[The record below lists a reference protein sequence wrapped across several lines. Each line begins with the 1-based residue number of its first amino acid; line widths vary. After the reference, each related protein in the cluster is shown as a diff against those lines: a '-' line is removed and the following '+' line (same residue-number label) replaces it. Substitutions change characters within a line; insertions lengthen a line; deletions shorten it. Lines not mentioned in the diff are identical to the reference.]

1 MAYDIDEQEQQ
12 TDDANINLIEN
23 QFNILEALAS
33 IQSKLDIKPDEYVL
47 TPAHQDGLETR
58 LRQQIG
64 DLK

>member
-1 MAYDIDEQEQQ
+1 MNSNIDEQEQQ

-33 IQSKLDIKPDEYVL
+33 IQYKLDIKPDEYVL